1 MTVYLHIYVCV
12 CVPVLAVRKWL
23 YFDLLFL
30 PRWEKEEKRC
40 TFLDVGL
47 LADPFDNEVQ
57 LDS

>member
-1 MTVYLHIYVCV
+1 MCV

-30 PRWEKEEKRC
+30 PRWEKEEKRR